1 MKSKSNKGETT
12 ELFLSDSPI
21 HMVKTDNWV
30 SIPWGSPLLFLNPNP
45 NLENNVENEF
55 LGEVG
60 GVGHGVHINSYIS
73 NLLNKGLQPL
83 LICCKRV
90 LFNLFVSTFCK
101 RVCKLMKKRIT
112 RPPYPWSNNKQ
123 KGPRLAHLFFCRW

>member
-60 GVGHGVHINSYIS
+60 GVGHMCVSTVIYS
-73 NLLNKGLQPL
+73 NLATK
-83 LICCKRV
+83 
-90 LFNLFVSTFCK
+90 
-101 RVCKLMKKRIT
+101 
-112 RPPYPWSNNKQ
+112 
-123 KGPRLAHLFFCRW
+123 